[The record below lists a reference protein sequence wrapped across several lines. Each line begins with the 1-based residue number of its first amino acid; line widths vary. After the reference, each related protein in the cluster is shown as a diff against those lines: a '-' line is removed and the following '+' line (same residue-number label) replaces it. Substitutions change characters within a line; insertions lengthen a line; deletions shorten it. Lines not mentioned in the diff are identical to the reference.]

1 MKRNL
6 LLALAIA
13 FPGLC
18 CAVSSTQLVAADS
31 SKAFTDA
38 NDRMMQAMMVKPTGD
53 ADRDFVAMMIPH
65 HQGAVD
71 MAKIEL
77 QYGSDPALK
86 KMAEQIIAS
95 QESEIAF
102 MKDWQKAHP

>member
-1 MKRNL
+1 
-6 LLALAIA
+6 
-13 FPGLC
+13 
-18 CAVSSTQLVAADS
+18 
-31 SKAFTDA
+31 
-38 NDRMMQAMMVKPTGD
+38 
-53 ADRDFVAMMIPH
+53 MMIPH

-77 QYGSDPALK
+77 QYGNDPALK

-102 MKDWQKAHP
+102 MRVWQKAHP

>member
-1 MKRNL
+1 MKRNV

-13 FPGLC
+13 VSGLC
-18 CAVSSTQLVAADS
+18 SAASPAQPASADS

-65 HQGAVD
+65 HQGAVE

-77 QYGSDPALK
+77 QYGTDPALK
-86 KMAEQIIAS
+86 KMAEQIIVS

-102 MKDWQKAHP
+102 MKDWQEAHP

>member
-6 LLALAIA
+6 LPALAIA
-13 FPGLC
+13 FSGLGY
-18 CAVSSTQLVAADS
+18 AASLAQLAAADS
-31 SKAFTDA
+31 SKAFADA
-38 NDRMMQAMMVKPTGD
+38 NDRIMHAMMVEPTGD

-77 QYGSDPALK
+77 QYGNDPALK
-86 KMAEQIIAS
+86 KMAEQIITS

>member
-1 MKRNL
+1 MKQGL

-13 FPGLC
+13 ISGLDY
-18 CAVSSTQLVAADS
+18 AASPTQLAAADS

-38 NDRMMQAMMVKPTGD
+38 NDRMMQAMMVKPTGA

-77 QYGSDPALK
+77 QFGNDPALK